1 MRMLL
6 YLALTVSASIPATE
20 VQAGQPFSL
29 TGETQFVQSNGFG
42 VRVSSDHGRWDGHR
56 RGRRSDTVVVGD
68 LGYYGGDWALY
79 NNRTFESDSY
89 NDWWHDRPERAYPRW
104 MSQNHD
110 CQRQYWTGSG
120 WRC

>member
-6 YLALTVSASIPATE
+6 CLAVAVAASIPATP
-20 VQAGQPFSL
+20 VQAGETFGFSD
-29 TGETQFVQSNGFG
+29 TTQFVGSSGTG
-42 VRVSSDHGRWDGHR
+42 VRIFADRGTRHDR
-56 RGRRSDTVVVGD
+56 RGGRRSGPIVIGD
-68 LGYYGGDWALY
+68 VGYYGGEWALY
-79 NNRTFESDSY
+79 NNRSFESDSY